1 MESGIFFAAMAPPPL
16 TSRRMTFDDEAA
28 LFDSFLERG
37 WTDGLP
43 VVPPTEERVR
53 AALDAGGR
61 LPSDILGTEPVRGR
75 VITAEKVAVNA
86 VMAGCLPEYFPVVAA
101 TLEAMCEPQ
110 FNLHAVT
117 VSTMGAAILTVVN
130 GPAAREI
137 GLGSGV
143 SVFGPG
149 NRANATIGR
158 AIRLVVM
165 NVTGAKPGELDKATM
180 GHPGKYTWCMA
191 ECEETSPWEPLHVE
205 RGFDED
211 ESTVTVFPGLSP
223 IPVTSGAEDPEAI
236 LRGFEDAMFA
246 AGTGSDELV
255 VVLSPELLGHFR
267 RAEWSKRMVQEAM
280 FEVGTRKRDGSAERA
295 VSGPEAVR
303 VLTAGGAA
311 GGFAAVIPL
320 WGTGSNSK
328 SVTRRI

>member
-1 MESGIFFAAMAPPPL
+1 MTTPPL
-16 TSRRMTFDDEAA
+16 TSKRLAFDDEAA
-28 LFDSFLERG
+28 LLDSFLERG

-53 AALDAGGR
+53 AALEAGGR
-61 LPSDILGTEPVRGR
+61 SPSDILGTEPVRGR
-75 VITAEKVAVNA
+75 VVTAEKAAVNA
-86 VMAGCLPEYFPVVAA
+86 VMAGCLPGYFPIVAA
-101 TLEAMCEPQ
+101 ALEAMCEPR

-117 VSTMGAAILTVVN
+117 VSTMGAAVLTVVN
-130 GPAAREI
+130 GPAAREV

-165 NVTGAKPGELDKATM
+165 NVTGARPGELDKATM
-180 GHPGKYTWCMA
+180 GHAGKYTWCMA

-205 RGFDED
+205 RGLGEG
-211 ESTVTVFPGLSP
+211 ESAVTVFPGLSP
-223 IPVTSGAEDPEAI
+223 IPVTSGDEDPGAI
-236 LRGFEDAMFA
+236 LGGFEDAMFA
-246 AGTGSDELV
+246 AGTGQDELV

-267 RAEWSKRMVQEAM
+267 RAGWSKRMVQEAL
-280 FEVGTRKRDGSAERA
+280 FEVGTRERDGGPVRS
-295 VSGPEAVR
+295 VSSPGAVR

-320 WGTGSNSK
+320 WGAGSSSQ
-328 SVTRRI
+328 SVTRLI

>member
-1 MESGIFFAAMAPPPL
+1 MTSSLL
-16 TSRRMTFDDEAA
+16 TSKRLTFDDEGA
-28 LFDSFLERG
+28 LFDSFVERG

-43 VVPPTEERVR
+43 VVPPTEERVGG
-53 AALDAGGR
+53 ALEAGGR
-61 LPSDILGTEPVRGR
+61 SPSDILGTEPVRGR
-75 VITAEKVAVNA
+75 VVTAEKAAVNA
-86 VMAGCLPEYFPVVAA
+86 VMAGCLPEYFPIVAA
-101 TLEAMCEPQ
+101 ALEAMCEPQ

-130 GPAAREI
+130 GPAARRI

-158 AIRLVVM
+158 AIRLVIM

-180 GHPGKYTWCMA
+180 GHAGKYTWCMA
-191 ECEETSPWEPLHVE
+191 EGEETSPWEPLHVE
-205 RGFDED
+205 RGFSED
-211 ESTVTVFPGLSP
+211 ESAVTVFPGLSP
-223 IPVTSGAEDPEAI
+223 IPVTSGDEDPEAI

-246 AGTGSDELV
+246 AGTGQDEVV

-267 RAEWSKRMVQEAM
+267 RAGWSKRRVQETM
-280 FEVGTRKRDGSAERA
+280 FEIATRERDGA
-295 VSGPEAVR
+295 VARSVSSPDAVR

-311 GGFAAVIPL
+311 GGFASVIPL
-320 WGTGSNSK
+320 WGSGSNSQ
-328 SVTRRI
+328 SVTRLI

>member
-1 MESGIFFAAMAPPPL
+1 MTSSLL
-16 TSRRMTFDDEAA
+16 TSKRLTFDDEGA
-28 LFDSFLERG
+28 LFDSFVERG

-53 AALDAGGR
+53 GALEAGGR
-61 LPSDILGTEPVRGR
+61 SPSDILGTEPVRGR
-75 VITAEKVAVNA
+75 VVTAEKAAVNA
-86 VMAGCLPEYFPVVAA
+86 VMAGCLPEYFPIVAA
-101 TLEAMCEPQ
+101 ALEAMCEPQ

-117 VSTMGAAILTVVN
+117 VSTMGAAVLTVVN
-130 GPAAREI
+130 GPAARRI

-158 AIRLVVM
+158 AIRLVIM

-180 GHPGKYTWCMA
+180 GHAGKYTWCMA
-191 ECEETSPWEPLHVE
+191 EGEETSPWEPLHVE
-205 RGFDED
+205 RGFGAD
-211 ESTVTVFPGLSP
+211 ESAVTVFPGLSP
-223 IPVTSGAEDPEAI
+223 IPVTSGDEDPEAI

-246 AGTGSDELV
+246 AGTGQDEVV

-267 RAEWSKRMVQEAM
+267 RAGWSKRRVQETM
-280 FEVGTRKRDGSAERA
+280 FEIATRERDGA
-295 VSGPEAVR
+295 VARSVSSPDAVR

-311 GGFAAVIPL
+311 GGFASVIPL
-320 WGTGSNSK
+320 WGSGSNSQ
-328 SVTRRI
+328 SVTRLI

>member
-1 MESGIFFAAMAPPPL
+1 MATPPL
-16 TSRRMTFDDEAA
+16 TSKRLTFGDEAA
-28 LFDSFLERG
+28 LFDSFMERG

-43 VVPPTEERVR
+43 VVPPTEARVR
-53 AALDAGGR
+53 GALEAGGR
-61 LPSDILGTEPVRGR
+61 SPSDILGTEPVRGR

-101 TLEAMCEPQ
+101 TLEAMCEPR

-117 VSTMGAAILTVVN
+117 VSTMGAAVLTVVN

-143 SVFGPG
+143 SLFGPG

-165 NVTGAKPGELDKATM
+165 NVTGARPGELDKATM
-180 GHPGKYTWCMA
+180 GHAGKYTWCMA

-205 RGFDED
+205 RGFGED

-236 LRGFEDAMFA
+236 LQGFEDAMFA
-246 AGTGSDELV
+246 AGAGQDELV
-255 VVLSPELLGHFR
+255 VVLSPELLGHLR
-267 RAEWSKRMVQEAM
+267 RAEWSKRMVQEAL
-280 FEVGTRKRDGSAERA
+280 FEVGTRKRGGSVERS
-295 VSGPEAVR
+295 VTGPDAVR

-311 GGFAAVIPL
+311 GGFAAVVPL
-320 WGTGSNSK
+320 WGAGSNSQ

>member
-1 MESGIFFAAMAPPPL
+1 MTSSLL
-16 TSRRMTFDDEAA
+16 TSKRLTFDDEGA
-28 LFDSFLERG
+28 LFDSFVERG

-53 AALDAGGR
+53 GALEAGGR
-61 LPSDILGTEPVRGR
+61 SPSDILGTEPVRGR
-75 VITAEKVAVNA
+75 VVTAEKAAVNA
-86 VMAGCLPEYFPVVAA
+86 VMAGCLPEYFPIVAA
-101 TLEAMCEPQ
+101 ALEAMCEPQ

-130 GPAAREI
+130 GPAARRI
-137 GLGSGV
+137 GLGSGA

-158 AIRLVVM
+158 AIRLVIM

-180 GHPGKYTWCMA
+180 GHAGKYTWCMA
-191 ECEETSPWEPLHVE
+191 EGEETSPWEPLHVE
-205 RGFDED
+205 RGFGAD
-211 ESTVTVFPGLSP
+211 ESAVTVFPGLSP
-223 IPVTSGAEDPEAI
+223 IPVTSGDEDPEAI

-246 AGTGSDELV
+246 AGTGQDEVV

-267 RAEWSKRMVQEAM
+267 RAGWSKRRVQETM
-280 FEVGTRKRDGSAERA
+280 FEIATRERDGA
-295 VSGPEAVR
+295 VARSVSSPDAVR

-311 GGFAAVIPL
+311 GGFASVIPL
-320 WGTGSNSK
+320 WGSGSNSQ
-328 SVTRRI
+328 SVTRLI

>member
-1 MESGIFFAAMAPPPL
+1 MESGIFFAAMAQPPL
-16 TSRRMTFDDEAA
+16 TSKRMTFDDEAA

-43 VVPPTEERVR
+43 VVPPTEDRVR

-75 VITAEKVAVNA
+75 VITAEKVAVNT
-86 VMAGCLPEYFPVVAA
+86 VMAGCMPEYFPVVAA

-223 IPVTSGAEDPEAI
+223 IPVTSGAEAPEAI

-246 AGTGSDELV
+246 AGTGADELV

-267 RAEWSKRMVQEAM
+267 RAEWSKRMVQETL
-280 FEVGTRKRDGSAERA
+280 FEVGVRKRNGSAERA
-295 VSGPEAVR
+295 VSSPEAVR

-320 WGTGSNSK
+320 WGTGSSSK

>member
-1 MESGIFFAAMAPPPL
+1 
-16 TSRRMTFDDEAA
+16 MTFDDEAA

-43 VVPPTEERVR
+43 VVPPTEDRVR

-86 VMAGCLPEYFPVVAA
+86 VMAGCLPEYFPVVTA

-130 GPAAREI
+130 GPAAREV

-205 RGFDED
+205 RGFRED

-223 IPVTSGAEDPEAI
+223 IPVTSGAEIP
-236 LRGFEDAMFA
+236 RPSSA
-246 AGTGSDELV
+246 ASRTRCSRRDGGGRV
-255 VVLSPELLGHFR
+255 VVRSDRVPGPLSQG
-267 RAEWSKRMVQEAM
+267 SKRMVQEAM
-280 FEVGTRKRDGSAERA
+280 FEVGT
-295 VSGPEAVR
+295 
-303 VLTAGGAA
+303 
-311 GGFAAVIPL
+311 
-320 WGTGSNSK
+320 
-328 SVTRRI
+328 

>member
-1 MESGIFFAAMAPPPL
+1 MTSPSL
-16 TSRRMTFDDEAA
+16 TSNRLTFDDEAA
-28 LFDSFLERG
+28 LFDSFVKRG

-53 AALDAGGR
+53 AALEAGGR
-61 LPSDILGTEPVRGR
+61 APSDILGAEPVRGR
-75 VITAEKVAVNA
+75 VITAEKAAVNA

-117 VSTMGAAILTVVN
+117 VSTMGAAILAVVN
-130 GPAAREI
+130 GPAARRI
-137 GLGSGV
+137 GVASGV

-165 NVTGAKPGELDKATM
+165 NVTGARPGELDKATM
-180 GHPGKYTWCMA
+180 GHAGKYTWCMA
-191 ECEETSPWEPLHVE
+191 ECEDTSPWEPLHVE
-205 RGFDED
+205 RGFDVD
-211 ESTVTVFPGLSP
+211 ESAVTVFPGLSP
-223 IPVTSGAEDPEAI
+223 IPVTSGDEDPEAI

-246 AGTGSDELV
+246 AGTGQNELV
-255 VVLSPELLGHFR
+255 VVLSPELLGHFQ
-267 RAEWSKRMVQEAM
+267 RAEWSKRRVQEAL
-280 FEVGTRKRDGSAERA
+280 FEVGARERDGAA
-295 VSGPEAVR
+295 VRSVSSPDAVR

-320 WGTGSNSK
+320 WGSGSNSQ
-328 SVTRRI
+328 SVTRRICAA